1 MGGVLAT
8 DQQRYSWSAEEIA
21 ERLRGHLEA
30 AIERIAAA
38 AERHGVG
45 WREAGQAVA
54 IARVAEAAR
63 LRSVYP

>member
-1 MGGVLAT
+1 MERIVHT
-8 DQQRYSWSAEEIA
+8 A
-21 ERLRGHLEA
+21 ERF
-30 AIERIAAA
+30 
-38 AERHGVG
+38 GVG

>member
-1 MGGVLAT
+1 M
-8 DQQRYSWSAEEIA
+8 DRIA
-21 ERLRGHLEA
+21 EVADRF
-30 AIERIAAA
+30 
-38 AERHGVG
+38 GVR